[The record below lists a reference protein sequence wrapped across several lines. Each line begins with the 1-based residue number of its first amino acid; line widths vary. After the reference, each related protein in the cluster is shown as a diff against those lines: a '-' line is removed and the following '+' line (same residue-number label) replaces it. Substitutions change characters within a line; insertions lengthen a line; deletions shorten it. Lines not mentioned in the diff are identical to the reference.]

1 MRKNHVTA
9 VRRGLAIESVD
20 GGPIEDVT
28 IDNITMRDISN
39 APIFIRR
46 GNRARTPG
54 EPPPGIVRRISISN
68 VVASGVSGAHGI
80 LISGI
85 PAFPIED
92 VRLSNN
98 RVHYL
103 GGGTKADSA
112 LQPEEKEKDYPE
124 PDMFGRMPSYALFAR
139 HVIGLDMRD
148 ADFTFEQP
156 EARPAITFNDV
167 VRVDMDHVRAQKSG
181 TATRALLPAV
191 HLAKVVKAAF

>member
-92 VRLSNN
+92 VRLSNI

-139 HVIGLDMRD
+139 HVIGLDGPTPTSPSSNRKRGPPLRSTTSF
-148 ADFTFEQP
+148 AWTWITS
-156 EARPAITFNDV
+156 ARRNPGRRR
-167 VRVDMDHVRAQKSG
+167 VRCCPPSTSQR
-181 TATRALLPAV
+181 
-191 HLAKVVKAAF
+191 